1 MKRAKAILMTMVV
14 LMVLVSVA
22 EAGISISFSSGRG
35 RVYRT
40 HRGPVYHGPHRRVRR
55 HYRPSRRRH
64 YYGGYYPRVR
74 STYFA
79 HPGPGGMWMT
89 YTGRRGYAYGGY
101 FYYPIHSVTGT
112 RLRYRRIL
120 LP

>member
-1 MKRAKAILMTMVV
+1 MKRAKAILITMAM

-35 RVYRT
+35 RVYRR
-40 HRGPVYHGPHRRVRR
+40 HHGPVHHGPHWRHRR
-55 HYRPSRRRH
+55 HYRPSRRHH
-64 YYGGYYPRVR
+64 YYAPYYPRVR
-74 STYFA
+74 STYFDY
-79 HPGPGGMWMT
+79 PGPGGMWIT
-89 YTGRRGYAYGGY
+89 YAGRRGYAYGGY
-101 FYYPIHSVTGT
+101 FYYPIRSVTGT